1 MSNNPKRVEGAR
13 TKAATTGSVGTVANI
28 KIGGEWKF
36 SKKPAYIKERIVIWD
51 ELFAA
56 QNKKYEG
63 KFLIKKTRRKLYLFC
78 ICRFPSRSYQDHN
91 A

>member
-13 TKAATTGSVGTVANI
+13 TKAATGGSVGTVANI

-36 SKKPAYIKERIVIWD
+36 SKKPAYIKERIAIWD

-56 QNKKYEG
+56 
-63 KFLIKKTRRKLYLFC
+63 
-78 ICRFPSRSYQDHN
+78 
-91 A
+91 

>member
-13 TKAATTGSVGTVANI
+13 TKASTAGSVGTVANI

-36 SKKPAYIKERIVIWD
+36 QKKPAYIKDRMAVWE
-51 ELFAA
+51 ELYAV
-56 QNKKYEG
+56 QLKNYES
-63 KFLIKKTRRKLYLFC
+63 KLIIIKTREILNFQY
-78 ICRFPSRSYQDHN
+78 RFTKRGHQDHN